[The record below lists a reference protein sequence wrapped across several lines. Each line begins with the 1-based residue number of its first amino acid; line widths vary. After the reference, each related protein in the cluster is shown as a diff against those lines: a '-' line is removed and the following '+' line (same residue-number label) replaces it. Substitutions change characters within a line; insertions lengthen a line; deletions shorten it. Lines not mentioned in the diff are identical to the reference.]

1 MTSSSSAAGGRVLRA
16 DARRNRDHIL
26 EVAQR
31 FFTEHGVDGSLDA
44 VAKQAGVGPGTL
56 YRHFPTREALLA
68 ALLEAREEVLGQ
80 RLETIRSESADAAE
94 ALRGW
99 LEALV
104 DWAGA
109 FDGLP
114 EPLRAAMTAERS
126 PLALTCEGYISTT
139 DAFLSAAQR
148 EGSARGDVR
157 GRDLFLAVLATSW
170 ARGAALADE
179 QSPVAM
185 VDLLATGWATPPS

>member
-185 VDLLATGWATPPS
+185 VDLLATGWATPPP